1 MVIDTGALVAIA
13 GLILGIAAGFV
24 KIIYQVGQL
33 ELKVNTVWDFLMRRG
48 QVELVEKGWGTRHSP
63 VQLNVE
69 AFESILPLI
78 DDIVRFY
85 VQLKKR
91 KPQITERD
99 MFIAI
104 ESKFGEQLVERI
116 CIPMNVQLGACVIA
130 VIESCKIVVAQAA
143 MEN

>member
-13 GLILGIAAGFV
+13 GLILGIAVGFV